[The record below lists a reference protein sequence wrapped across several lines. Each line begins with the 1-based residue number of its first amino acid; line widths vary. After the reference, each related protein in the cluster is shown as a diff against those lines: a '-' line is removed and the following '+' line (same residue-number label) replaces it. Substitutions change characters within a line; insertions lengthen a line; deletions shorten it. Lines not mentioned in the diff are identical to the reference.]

1 MVVPVRVEGVLVEV
15 AGDERIAY
23 VRSTDTAHALNAA
36 AGALFEAID
45 GSRSVEELAG
55 VLDVDVEVVRLG
67 VRELVD
73 AGLVTVEGEPSV
85 SASRRDLLKKLGVG
99 SMAAAALPVVETIV
113 APSALAAQSVVP
125 PTQAPTDFPT
135 PSPPTPS
142 PPTPSPPTPA
152 PTPGT
157 PAPTPGT
164 QPPTPA
170 PTPGPPSPSPGTPA
184 PTPAP
189 TPGTQPPT
197 PAPTPALTPAPTD
210 NGDCQCEMS
219 VIDQEGGVIV
229 NVVASPPG
237 CLNQYQGNLA
247 LSINRGL
254 GSTIPVSLNA
264 AGNITEFVGGIVDRV
279 DLVVFGEFFL
289 CQWARDDGG
298 GGPQ

>member
-170 PTPGPPSPSPGTPA
+170 PTPGTQPPTTPPTPA

-189 TPGTQPPT
+189 TPG
-197 PAPTPALTPAPTD
+197 
-210 NGDCQCEMS
+210 DCFCT
-219 VIDQEGGVIV
+219 IDDVEFLGMLGSGFQYQVTIS
-229 NVVASPPG
+229 APPG
-237 CLNQYQGNLA
+237 CL
-247 LSINRGL
+247 S
-254 GSTIPVSLNA
+254 GSNYDLRVDFNSFFSVTPNA
-264 AGNITEFVGGIVDRV
+264 AGSSIVDTFLIPFPPFQV
-279 DLVVFGEFFL
+279 DLIDGDSGNALCSFFV
-289 CQWARDDGG
+289 
-298 GGPQ
+298 PS